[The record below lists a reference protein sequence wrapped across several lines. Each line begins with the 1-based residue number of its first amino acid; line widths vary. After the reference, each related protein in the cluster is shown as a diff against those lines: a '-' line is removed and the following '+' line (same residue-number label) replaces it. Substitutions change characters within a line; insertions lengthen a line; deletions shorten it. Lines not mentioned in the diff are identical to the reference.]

1 MIRKVLITAGPTREM
16 LDPIRFISNRSTGE
30 MGYAL
35 AKACKKAGYRVTL
48 VSGPTAL
55 TPPRGIRYIPITNT
69 AELQKAC
76 GRFFPTHD
84 ALIMSA
90 AVSDYRPRKTS
101 RTKMARAG
109 KLKLTLEP
117 TPDIVA
123 GLAKRKGRRLVIGF
137 CLETQDWL
145 RRAKKKCVQKGLDGI
160 VANQLSPKHNPFGKG
175 AVRMALVT
183 AGNGPH
189 SQRVLPRQ
197 SKNILAR
204 AIIQWMDLLSK
215 KGYRSTQK
223 RI

>member
-16 LDPIRFISNRSTGE
+16 LDPVRFLSNRSTGE

-35 AKACKKAGYRVTL
+35 AKACQKAGYAVTL

-55 TPPRGIRYIPITNT
+55 KPSPGIRYIPITDT

-76 GRFFPTHD
+76 TRFFPKHD
-84 ALIMSA
+84 ALIMAA

-101 RTKMARAG
+101 RTKIARAG

-145 RRAKKKCVQKGLDGI
+145 KRAKRKCIRKGLDGI
-160 VANQLSPKHNPFGKG
+160 VANYLSPQHDPFGKRS
-175 AVRMALVT
+175 VRMALVT
-183 AGNGPH
+183 PESKPQAE
-189 SQRVLPRQ
+189 RILPKQ
-197 SKNILAR
+197 SKDALAGTIVR
-204 AIIQWMDLLSK
+204 WMRTLAK
-215 KGYRSTQK
+215 KGYRSPK
-223 RI
+223 K